1 MDPTSTTTTPT
12 IPLSPADLA
21 LQQLLKEHPE
31 LQGHLHTCL
40 SDGQLKEILGKIDL
54 LQAEYNHGRELIEAF
69 QGALDRMFKLYEKNE
84 EDIQD
89 LQRFKEKKTEAN
101 GNTTATM
108 RSMKKKD
115 DKLDNE
121 IQAIKTDISGM
132 KTDIAL
138 IKQAVVVE
146 EKQDDRH
153 WSTRDKII
161 TGIVVGVTVL
171 LVSFFITFL
180 WKTFTLGI

>member
-1 MDPTSTTTTPT
+1 MDPNTTTLSDP
-12 IPLSPADLA
+12 IPEPAMQAYQEL
-21 LQQLLKEHPE
+21 LLKHPE

-54 LQAEYNHGRELIEAF
+54 LQVEYNHGRELIEAF
-69 QGALDRMFKLYEKNE
+69 QGSLDRMFKLYERNE

-101 GNTTATM
+101 RNTTITM
-108 RSMKKKD
+108 RDMKKKD
-115 DKLDNE
+115 DKLEEE
-121 IQAIKTDISGM
+121 ITAIKKDM
-132 KTDIAL
+132 AVVKTDIAL

-146 EKQDDRH
+146 EKQDDRR
-153 WSTRDKII
+153 WSTRDKIV
-161 TGIVVGVTVL
+161 TGIICGVAVL